1 LHRLLFFSLF
11 ICLLDAK
18 EIRPLHKFK
27 AIGYVS
33 DFVVTKEKLYAASDE
48 GVVSVFDLK
57 SKKIVELIKIEPIV
71 TETGEL
77 QPPRLLSIDYFQGK
91 LLLVSI
97 GKDFYRDVWFYE
109 DHKLT
114 KIISQEA
121 KLTIKEA
128 RFIDDEKILLATFS
142 SEIILHDNSEH
153 YNRYKRHVTQSTLG
167 DITLTQDKK
176 SVIMSD
182 ESGEL
187 RILDVASSKT
197 KQVLAS
203 QNVDNVF
210 HVAHANGITI
220 TAGQDRRVA
229 VYKKGATPYHLKSD
243 FLVYCVGITPS
254 GKTGIYSSG
263 VKNDL
268 QLFSTQTK
276 RKLDTLKGHTA
287 LVNQIKFINEKE
299 LYSSENSPFIYYWKL
314 P

>member
-1 LHRLLFFSLF
+1 MFKLLSLLLLFTFSQ
-11 ICLLDAK
+11 AK
-18 EIRPLHKFK
+18 EITPTHKFK

-33 DFVVTKEKLYAASDE
+33 DFVVTKDKLYAASDE
-48 GVVSVFDLK
+48 GVVTVFDLK
-57 SKKIVELIKIEPIV
+57 TKKVVELIEIEPIV
-71 TETGEL
+71 TDTGEL
-77 QPPRLLSIDYFQGK
+77 QPPRILSIDYHNAK

-97 GKDFYRDVWFYE
+97 GKDFYRNVWIYE
-109 DHKLT
+109 KHRLK
-114 KIISQEA
+114 KIIGQET

-128 RFIDDEKILLATFS
+128 RFINDEKILLATFA
-142 SEIILHDNSEH
+142 SEIILHDSGEH
-153 YNRYKRHVTQSTLG
+153 YNLYKRHVTQSTLG

-176 SVIMSD
+176 SVVMSD
-182 ESGEL
+182 ESGEI

-197 KQVLAS
+197 LQVLS
-203 QNVDNVF
+203 SENVDNVF
-210 HVAHANGITI
+210 HVAHAKGITI

-229 VYKKGATPYHLKSD
+229 VYIKGRTAYHLKSD

-263 VKNDL
+263 VKNKL

-276 RKLDTLKGHTA
+276 QKLDTLTGHSA

-314 P
+314 R